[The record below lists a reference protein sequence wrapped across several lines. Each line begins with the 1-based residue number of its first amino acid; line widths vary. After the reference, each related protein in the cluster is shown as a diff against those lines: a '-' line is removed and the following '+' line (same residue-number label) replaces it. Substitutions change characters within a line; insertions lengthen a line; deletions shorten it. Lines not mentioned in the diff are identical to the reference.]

1 MPQKTIKPKE
11 IYWLLFKIAFLEIM
25 KRERKKIKIKADK
38 KQNSLIKLFKSIKAS
53 IIKIEIITANI
64 S

>member
-38 KQNSLIKLFKSIKAS
+38 K
-53 IIKIEIITANI
+53 
-64 S
+64 